1 MKRYA
6 RVLVSVSLLV
16 VVLLCGMVFG
26 PRTAR
31 RWVDAT
37 AKRSF
42 DSAEW
47 KSHDT
52 PPKDRQSAVR
62 IHMVDN
68 LMKDHLA
75 VGQSRAEV
83 EDLLGSPIFTRQGP
97 DELTI
102 SYYPMDDLTLCGGGL
117 ESCGCEEL
125 RIVYDGGMRVS
136 GFYVAV
142 TSLPCRW

>member
-26 PRTAR
+26 PRIVR

-42 DSAEW
+42 DSTEW
-47 KSHDT
+47 KAHDG
-52 PPKDRQSAVR
+52 PPKDRQSAIR

-68 LMKDHLA
+68 LMKDYLA
-75 VGQSRAEV
+75 VGRSRAEV
-83 EDLLGSPIFTRQGP
+83 EDLLGSQVSSRQGP
-97 DELTI
+97 EGFTI
-102 SYYPMDDLTLCGGGL
+102 SYYPMDGLTLCGGLL